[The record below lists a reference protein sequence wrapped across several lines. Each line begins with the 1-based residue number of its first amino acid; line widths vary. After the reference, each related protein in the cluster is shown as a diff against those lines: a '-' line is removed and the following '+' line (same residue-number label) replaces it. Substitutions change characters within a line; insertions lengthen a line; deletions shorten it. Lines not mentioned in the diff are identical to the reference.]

1 LLRIAERR
9 FIGVSLSLK
18 KDKDVLQ
25 HAIDHGI
32 EDYNLLVMGNK
43 SLASECDELKSRCE
57 GPQAE
62 LAEARSDAEKRVAI
76 LEARVRSTEA
86 HDIDVASTGEKHLRE
101 FEGGLV

>member
-1 LLRIAERR
+1 MIAERR

-62 LAEARSDAEKRVAI
+62 LAEARSDAEKRVAF
-76 LEARVRSTEA
+76 LRQELGLLKLMTLMLHPLVRN
-86 HDIDVASTGEKHLRE
+86 I
-101 FEGGLV
+101 